1 MKFRS
6 EVNIERKGK
15 IFHEEITPASKFL
28 PPGSGFLPP
37 GSGFLPPGLVPCL
50 RHVYNSTYW
59 LRLRSPAYQQGLSM
73 LTEAPRHIMLTA
85 AYRQAMCPLG
95 HVPTRAPCSLGHM
108 PPLGYA
114 PPSGYVPPLGSAPI

>member
-1 MKFRS
+1 MKR
-6 EVNIERKGK
+6 
-15 IFHEEITPASKFL
+15 L
-28 PPGSGFLPP
+28 LQLPGSGFLPP
-37 GSGFLPPGLVPCL
+37 GSGFLPPGSGSLPPGLGPCL

-59 LRLRSPAYQQGLSM
+59 LRPRSPAHQQGPSM

-85 AYRQAMCPLG
+85 AYQQAMCSLEPRAPKATCPLG

-114 PPSGYVPPLGSAPI
+114 PPSGYVPPSGSAPI